1 VPGNVERWRALVRR
15 HTPEDLRGDPGFERI
30 VLATIAAESGGD
42 PQAVGDRG
50 ASVGLFQ
57 LHERGLGSG
66 LTRAQR
72 ADPDTNA
79 SRAVPQ
85 LAEAYRRTGG
95 DPARTYVL
103 AINPGARPDGPEVS
117 RVMDAYGRS
126 GGGGKVMASVQE
138 QGVGDEDIFDQVVKA
153 KGKWVGVEQ
162 VGARTTKKKTKDRY
176 GEETEEDVPVQNPT
190 YRYVFKDGTHL
201 DARKTEDGSYEVTG
215 GTALTSLAREQTA
228 EQKAQQKAAAA
239 PPKTITVG
247 GRSYTWNADTDTFE
261 PSPGVTQP
269 TEKPSAAE
277 KPVMVGGRPY
287 RWVPNYPGDTQGH
300 LEEIPG
306 TDETAKEKPEEFTLG
321 RARFRVGPDGVPVK
335 IAEVPR
341 ETPERAPRYPEEEEQ
356 AGLNLIRT
364 RQQIA
369 AGERDLMP
377 LRQRIL
383 QGHQETVKYV
393 QGMLERGEIEPAEAD
408 AYVTASLQAAQSAL
422 RGTTPYDEAQAK
434 RKAELDRQQM
444 GKDILNQRLSSGT
457 SLASSLLSSAT
468 NLAGKAIFRP
478 GQTSLGVDPL
488 ASLMPTLDQLQGGP
502 EVTPYAKGLLLG
514 AGPQGPTGPVIG
526 TTPSGVP
533 VYDPGTSGMRGGL
546 PPQPMPAGL

>member
-42 PQAVGDRG
+42 PRAVGDRG

-66 LTRAQR
+66 LSRAQR
-72 ADPDTNA
+72 TDPDTNA

-95 DPARTYVL
+95 DPARTYIR
-103 AINPGARPDGPEVS
+103 AINPGAKPDGPEVG
-117 RVMDAYGRS
+117 RVMDAYGRG
-126 GGGGKVMASVQE
+126 GGGGKVQASVQE
-138 QGVGDEDIFDQVVKA
+138 QSVGDQDIFDQVVAA
-153 KGKWVGVEQ
+153 KGPHVDVTHLGPKT
-162 VGARTTKKKTKDRY
+162 AKKKTTDRY
-176 GEETEEDVPVQNPT
+176 GEETEEDAPVQNPV
-190 YRYVFKDGTHL
+190 YRYWFKDKTYL
-201 DARKTEDGSYEVTG
+201 DARKAEDGSYEVIR
-215 GTALTSLAREQTA
+215 GTALTSLAREQ
-228 EQKAQQKAAAA
+228 KAGEKAVAA

-269 TEKPSAAE
+269 TEKPSATE
-277 KPVMVGGRPY
+277 KPVMVGGKPY

-321 RARFRVGPDGVPVK
+321 RSRFRVGPDGVPVK
-335 IAEVPR
+335 IAEEPR
-341 ETPERAPRYPEEEEQ
+341 DTPQRAPRYPEEEEQ

-369 AGERDLMP
+369 GGERDLLP
-377 LRQRIL
+377 LQQRII

-434 RKAELDRQQM
+434 RKAELERQQT
-444 GKDILNQRLSSGT
+444 GKDILDQRLSSGT

-533 VYDPGTSGMRGGL
+533 VYDPGVSGMRGGL
-546 PPQPMPAGL
+546 PPQPMHAGL